1 MKIEKFQLV
10 NLYNIVRT
18 LKVVDG
24 DLRYKM
30 IDNNVVLKKA
40 VREYDDEKKAI
51 EEMVKEEVGLTEE
64 KMRVADSIDIKHHGS
79 SEPLTAEEQDAA
91 IAVKM
96 FNRLFKKDIE
106 VKALEEVEVDVK
118 CVTLEELKKMT
129 KDEKLSLDDESL
141 LLEYLVA

>member
-106 VKALEEVEVDVK
+106 VKAMEEVEVDVK